1 VGKRREGREVAL
13 QLLFHWDLN
22 VQQPLTAN
30 ELDLF
35 WQIRVTVAAKN
46 PDGQPA
52 PANKNMPRSQHQHSE
67 RSVRIF
73 ATNVLNGVISHQATI
88 DEKIA
93 KYTAN
98 YELKRISAVDRN
110 ILRMAIYEM
119 LYASDVPPIVAINEA
134 IDIAKKFGTEESGKF
149 VNGVLDRVKLDLN
162 RPLRTAAD
170 QTKKTLKT
178 VVAWHSH
185 FSKAWSTNSAANPS
199 TGTNWRKR

>member
-1 VGKRREGREVAL
+1 MGKRREGREVTL

-22 VQQPLTAN
+22 AQQSLSVT

-35 WQIRVTVAAKN
+35 WEFRPTV
-46 PDGQPA
+46 PG
-52 PANKNMPRSQHQHSE
+52 
-67 RSVRIF
+67 VRAF
-73 ATNVLNGVISHQATI
+73 ATNLLNGVVACQATI
-88 DEKIA
+88 DEKIT

-119 LYASDVPPIVAINEA
+119 LYAEDVPPVVAINEA

-162 RPLRTAAD
+162 RPLRTA
-170 QTKKTLKT
+170 
-178 VVAWHSH
+178 
-185 FSKAWSTNSAANPS
+185 SKPTD
-199 TGTNWRKR
+199 

>member
-22 VQQPLTAN
+22 VQQPLDAK

-35 WQIRVTVAAKN
+35 WEIRVSVAGRN
-46 PDGQPA
+46 PEDKGA
-52 PANKNMPRSQHQHSE
+52 PDNENTRRRQHAHDE
-67 RSVRIF
+67 RIRTF

-88 DEKIA
+88 DEKIIR
-93 KYTAN
+93 YTAN

-119 LYASDVPPIVAINEA
+119 LYANDVPPIVAINEA

-162 RPLRTAAD
+162 RPLRTASG
-170 QTKKTLKT
+170 QT
-178 VVAWHSH
+178 S
-185 FSKAWSTNSAANPS
+185 
-199 TGTNWRKR
+199 